1 MKKST
6 ILLLSSLLVLGVSG
20 CSNTKEDT
28 STGITITKTESQE
41 SGVSN
46 KEISLDEAI
55 QIVQDAGY
63 EVRFPAQDP
72 VQRELTE
79 EDVTYDEDNLEF
91 EFKASMD
98 TAVLFYKDMA
108 GDDTGHNRVAIIN
121 TEKDLLKYIP
131 EYYYAYFK
139 SDAEFHY
146 VVNNGL
152 GVVYTLEKA
161 GDEIFVTIREFDVSW
176 GYNEEDFTKGE
187 YLGTFRFNLES
198 GKIQELN
205 KGEWE
210 DYNW

>member
-28 STGITITKTESQE
+28 STGIIITKSTRVESK
-41 SGVSN
+41 VSN

-79 EDVTYDEDNLEF
+79 EDVTYDEDSLEF

-108 GDDTGHNRVAIIN
+108 GDGTGHNRVAIIN

-131 EYYYAYFK
+131 EYYYAYFS
-139 SDAEFHY
+139 SDDEFHY